1 MILVDIVEVAES
13 AAIVV
18 QKLLISV
25 GPTLD
30 NVVERSSSADKVLPV
45 LVAAVVLLL

>member
-1 MILVDIVEVAES
+1 MTMVDIVEVAGS
-13 AAIVV
+13 AIVV

-30 NVVERSSSADKVLPV
+30 NVVERSSAADKVLPV